1 MKSIATTDPARA
13 GAFGHARFLP
23 QNSPGG
29 RQAARD
35 LLPEGQMHRNQYL
48 VMAWEAFWMTGFFAT
63 VLIALPL
70 LLES

>member
-1 MKSIATTDPARA
+1 MNPARA

-29 RQAARD
+29 RQVAGD
-35 LLPEGQMHRNQYL
+35 LLPEGKMNRNQYL
-48 VMAWEAFWMTGFFAT
+48 VMAWEAFWMTGLFAT

-70 LLES
+70 LLGS